1 MDTITALPL
10 KEADSVPLGEQAY
23 LALRRSIVRCD
34 FEPEER
40 LRVEELS
47 RQFGLSSSPL
57 REALNRLVQQGLVRS
72 LDNRGFRVAP
82 ISIEGIADLT
92 RVRLLL
98 ETEALKDALT
108 HGSEEWEGRVV
119 ASFHG
124 LSTVEKKLTEGPLVL
139 DDKWSD
145 RHRAFHL
152 AIYSGGSSSLL
163 KMMVESLFDQAER
176 YRRFSARFRK
186 VERSKGTEHQ
196 RIVDAVLARDQE
208 KASTLVQNH
217 IRSTERNVT
226 ESLLSME
233 KTRTH

>member
-1 MDTITALPL
+1 MDTRALPN
-10 KEADSVPLGEQAY
+10 KESDAVPLGEQAY
-23 LALRRSIVRCD
+23 QALRRSIVRCD
-34 FEPEER
+34 FAPDER

-57 REALNRLVQQGLVRS
+57 REALNRLVQQGLVRA

-82 ISIEGIADLT
+82 ISVEGIADLT
-92 RVRLLL
+92 RVRLLI
-98 ETEALKDALT
+98 ETEALRDALT
-108 HGSEEWEGRVV
+108 HGSDEWESGVV
-119 ASFHG
+119 AAAHS
-124 LSTVEKKLTEGPLVL
+124 LSTVEKRLTEGPLVL

-152 AIYSGGSSSLL
+152 AIYAGCTSTLL
-163 KMMVESLFDQAER
+163 KLMVESLFDQAER
-176 YRRFSARFRK
+176 YRRFSARFRR

-196 RIVDAVLARDQE
+196 RILDAVLARDQE
-208 KASTLVQNH
+208 KAAKLVQGH

-233 KTRTH
+233 KTSAH